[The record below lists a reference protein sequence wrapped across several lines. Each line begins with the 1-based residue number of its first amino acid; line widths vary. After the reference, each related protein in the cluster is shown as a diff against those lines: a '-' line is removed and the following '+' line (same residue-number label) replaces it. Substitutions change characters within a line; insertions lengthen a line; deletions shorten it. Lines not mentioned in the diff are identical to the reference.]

1 MTFYNPLFF
10 NSPPFFNKQ
19 STNNAKNVNNY
30 HQNSALKPKSQ
41 NNYQASSTQFSKL
54 TKNIDSQN
62 IKFSEGKTNHIDNKK
77 SNYKNPFNLGISP
90 SMHALDKINWLFISC
105 IPISKLNTTWLFSS
119 STISVLSFDW
129 FKFGSSPI

>member
-10 NSPPFFNKQ
+10 NYPPFFNKQ

-41 NNYQASSTQFSKL
+41 NNYQASSTQISKL

-62 IKFSEGKTNHIDNKK
+62 IKFSEGETNHIDNKK
-77 SNYKNPFNLGISP
+77 SNYKNPFNLGIFSNYLQETDNLIIL
-90 SMHALDKINWLFISC
+90 ALLYFLYTQK
-105 IPISKLNTTWLFSS
+105 SS
-119 STISVLSFDW
+119 DMPLMICLLLLLLDDE
-129 FKFGSSPI
+129 

>member
-10 NSPPFFNKQ
+10 NYPLFFNKQ

-41 NNYQASSTQFSKL
+41 NNYQASTQFSKL

-77 SNYKNPFNLGISP
+77 SNYKNPFNLGIFSNYLQETDNLIIL
-90 SMHALDKINWLFISC
+90 ALLYFLYTQK
-105 IPISKLNTTWLFSS
+105 SS
-119 STISVLSFDW
+119 DMPLMICLLLLLLDDE
-129 FKFGSSPI
+129 

>member
-10 NSPPFFNKQ
+10 NYPPFFNKQ
-19 STNNAKNVNNY
+19 STNNPKNVNNY

-41 NNYQASSTQFSKL
+41 NNYQASTQFSKL

-77 SNYKNPFNLGISP
+77 SNYKNPFNLGIFSNYLQETDNLIIL
-90 SMHALDKINWLFISC
+90 ALLYFLYTQK
-105 IPISKLNTTWLFSS
+105 SS
-119 STISVLSFDW
+119 DMPLMICLLLLLLDDE
-129 FKFGSSPI
+129 